1 MLAVVA
7 ALRPETVRVY
17 SSQTRT
23 ALHVGVPVA
32 CEEGLATRYG
42 PPVKV
47 SGPLTSVSVPL
58 GGVVAAKHNIARKR
72 PAEQRVRADKV
83 RGLKMPDWEAGF
95 FRMVLLIAW

>member
-1 MLAVVA
+1 MYLLAVVA
-7 ALRPETVRVY
+7 ALMPETVSVY

-47 SGPLTSVSVPL
+47 SGPLESVRVPFV
-58 GGVVAAKHNIARKR
+58 GVVAAKVNIARR
-72 PAEQRVRADKV
+72 TPTEQRAKENTV
-83 RGLKMPDWEAGF
+83 RGVKMPDWKAGF
-95 FRMVLLIAW
+95 VRMVLL